1 MFAETILLVEGAT
14 EFFAI
19 PEYLKKQSF
28 SLAEHGIE
36 VINCR
41 GKDAIPLFWRL
52 FKTYG
57 YSCYAIFDCDKK
69 PEETARM
76 FSGLITRDDWPTDE
90 KTCCVEADYSFF
102 GKDFET
108 YFRSALPNYCELENR
123 LSNDYQITTKP
134 GKAKA
139 VAQHASHSVDFI
151 QKLIEQLSIM
161 ELVG

>member
-1 MFAETILLVEGAT
+1 
-14 EFFAI
+14 
-19 PEYLKKQSF
+19 
-28 SLAEHGIE
+28 
-36 VINCR
+36 
-41 GKDAIPLFWRL
+41 
-52 FKTYG
+52 
-57 YSCYAIFDCDKK
+57 
-69 PEETARM
+69 M

>member
-1 MFAETILLVEGAT
+1 MLSIKPGEKAVTDLQ
-14 EFFAI
+14 
-19 PEYLKKQSF
+19 QSF
-28 SLAEHGIE
+28 VE
-36 VINCR
+36 VTPC
-41 GKDAIPLFWRL
+41 KH
-52 FKTYG
+52 
-57 YSCYAIFDCDKK
+57 
-69 PEETARM
+69 
-76 FSGLITRDDWPTDE
+76 E
-90 KTCCVEADYSFF
+90 KTCCVEAEYSFF